1 MTEYIKKTIN
11 QLTRSREVRASTAY
25 MICSILQKCLSVLTL
40 PLFTRLLTTEEYGV
54 STVYASTMAIV
65 TICTTLYLPY
75 GSFSTAM
82 VKFEKDR
89 EGYISSANT
98 ICVFL
103 TCFFFVVYFSFSSF
117 WNNILKL
124 PIQLIVLMG
133 FEVLFNTAI
142 LFWMGKARY
151 EYRYKSFV
159 AITLLTSVLG
169 TGCSLLAVVYLPNK
183 GVTKIIANGIV
194 ISIIG
199 LIIMIRSVIVGR
211 QCFNKEYWKYALS
224 FNIILIPYYLSQLIF
239 NQSDSIMINYMLGKS
254 SAALYGVAYNLAFIL
269 TFVLNAINNS
279 FVPWMYRK
287 IKENKLQEH
296 KQVSVILAALMSV
309 LLLGIISLAPE
320 IILVM
325 AGEQYSSAVWV
336 VPPVAMSLL
345 LLFYSQLFINIEFYY
360 EEKYKLV
367 VASILSPVVNVVLN
381 YYFIQRFG
389 YIAAGYTTL
398 ISYLLFAGCNYFA
411 MRKICKERSIKGELF
426 DVRMLLV
433 ILLVFFI
440 VSMVFM
446 VLYPYRLVRLGVI
459 AIGLIAVVAFHKKVI
474 GFTIRLMNTI
484 KS

>member
-1 MTEYIKKTIN
+1 
-11 QLTRSREVRASTAY
+11 
-25 MICSILQKCLSVLTL
+25 
-40 PLFTRLLTTEEYGV
+40 
-54 STVYASTMAIV
+54 
-65 TICTTLYLPY
+65 
-75 GSFSTAM
+75 
-82 VKFEKDR
+82 
-89 EGYISSANT
+89 
-98 ICVFL
+98 
-103 TCFFFVVYFSFSSF
+103 
-117 WNNILKL
+117 
-124 PIQLIVLMG
+124 MG

-183 GVTKIIANGIV
+183 GVAKIIANGIV
-194 ISIIG
+194 IAIIG

-224 FNIILIPYYLSQLIF
+224 FNIILLPYYLSQLIF

-309 LLLGIISLAPE
+309 LLMGIISLAPE

-345 LLFYSQLFINIEFYY
+345 LLFYSQLFVNIEFYY

-367 VASILSPVVNVVLN
+367 VASLLSPVVNIVLN
-381 YYFIQRFG
+381 YFFIQRFG

-398 ISYLLFAGCNYFA
+398 ISYFLFAGSNYYA
-411 MRKICKERSIKGELF
+411 MRKICKERNIKDELF
-426 DVRMLLV
+426 DVRMLMV
-433 ILLVFFI
+433 ILLAFFVVSIVFT
-440 VSMVFM
+440 
-446 VLYPYRLVRLGVI
+446 VLYPYRLVRLGII
-459 AIGLIAVVAFHKKVI
+459 ALVLIVVAAFHKKVI
-474 GFTIRLMNTI
+474 GFINRLMNTI
-484 KS
+484 KT